1 MEAIAMFR
9 SRASSV
15 VEDNALLRSILPA
28 SLFAEEPTARHLPWL
43 SGRGDDLIL
52 TRQGDLLASAVIGGI
67 DSFTSDDAEIAA
79 LTGGLARLV
88 GQLGERFGYCVNKI
102 TIPATADLKP
112 IGESG
117 FAAEIDRRWQA
128 EIGQRSL
135 KRRVMLLTL
144 AMRPGLAQRVGFAR
158 TLRTAFEADLA
169 DRTERITEA
178 MRLIAAMYQP
188 VGYQRLTLSGGDW
201 LGYLGAILGQEV
213 QKVHVGPGQFLA
225 ASMTNAEVTFHG
237 KRFRIDNGMAPR
249 FGTIF
254 GVKGYAPKTWP
265 TMLDSLE
272 LPYDITIT
280 NSFTPVRNNEVE
292 ERIKRTARQMRASE
306 DAALSLQ
313 AELYEAAD
321 NVASGRQVFGKHH
334 LTIMVTAG
342 TERDLE
348 EAAAEVWRAGQ
359 ESGATLVR
367 ESFAARTAY
376 FSQAPGNW
384 TYRVR
389 TGLISAD
396 NFAELAAFHA
406 VSRGRDRLESPW
418 GETITALP
426 TVSSG
431 LYRFN
436 FHEKGSRSAEPS
448 AGHTLVLGRTNSG
461 KTLGTAFLVAQARR
475 VGARILA
482 FDKDRGFEMAVRA
495 LGGSYSAIRV
505 GQPTG
510 FSPFLTETDDRGAA
524 WLMDWVADLL
534 ARHRPLDPLQSVA
547 LGDAVR
553 RIVAAEPGLRSFS
566 GLASAVNQTDDD
578 GDLVARVREWTADG
592 RYGWLFD
599 REASEGIRIGEDVL
613 GIDMTEIL
621 DLGTERTALLAYLF
635 RRIERIIEDRRP
647 TIIVIDEAWQM
658 LNDDMFVRRLHDW
671 LVTMRKKN
679 CVVMMLTQTPE
690 HLATSS
696 VGSII
701 AESVRPQILY
711 PNPAAHPE
719 DYRILRLN
727 DREGEFVC
735 SGTGGLRLALI
746 RSGGDSLFVDLDL
759 SGLGTLLTVL
769 GGGRTGEERAPRN
782 WRLHPDFWKD
792 MA

>member
-1 MEAIAMFR
+1 MFPDR
-9 SRASSV
+9 GGAF
-15 VEDNALLRSILPA
+15 VEDNALLRTLLPA
-28 SLFAEEPTARHLPWL
+28 HLLGAEPAARHLPWL
-43 SGRGDDLIL
+43 SSRGDDLIL
-52 TRQGDLLASAVIGGI
+52 TRQGDLLASALIGGI
-67 DSFTSDDAEIAA
+67 DSFTSEDAEITA
-79 LTGGLARLV
+79 LTSGFARLV
-88 GQLGERFGYCVNKI
+88 GQLGARFGLCGNRI
-102 TIPATADLKP
+102 TLPAEAALTP
-112 IGESG
+112 IGDAG

-128 EIGQRSL
+128 EIAGRHL
-135 KRRVMLLTL
+135 KRRVLLLTL
-144 AMRPGLAQRVGFAR
+144 AIRPGIAQRSGLGRISKAQFAG
-158 TLRTAFEADLA
+158 ELA
-169 DRTERITEA
+169 ERRDRISEA
-178 MRLIAAMYQP
+178 MGLVGAMFQP
-188 VGYQRLTLSGGDW
+188 VGFRRLTLSGGDW
-201 LGYLGAILGQEV
+201 LGYLGAILGQEF
-213 QKVHVGPGQFLA
+213 QKIHARPGQFLA
-225 ASMTNAEVTFHG
+225 PAMTNAETLFQGRV
-237 KRFRIDNGMAPR
+237 FRIDNGMTPR

-254 GVKGYAPKTWP
+254 GIKSYAPKTWP

-272 LPYDITIT
+272 LPWDITLT
-280 NSFTPVRNNEVE
+280 NSFTPVRSNEVE

-313 AELYEAAD
+313 AELHEAAD
-321 NVASGRQVFGKHH
+321 NVASGRQIFGTHH
-334 LTIMVTAG
+334 LTIMVTAASAPA
-342 TERDLE
+342 LE

-359 ESGATLVR
+359 ECGATLVR

-376 FSQAPGNW
+376 YSQAPGNW
-384 TYRVR
+384 SYRVR

-396 NFAELAAFHA
+396 NFANLAAFHA
-406 VSRGRDRLESPW
+406 VRPGRGRSESPW

-426 TVSSG
+426 TISSG

-436 FHEKGSRSAEPS
+436 FHEAGRRSAEPS

-461 KTLGTAFLVAQARR
+461 KTLTAAFLVAQARR

-510 FSPFLTETDDRGAA
+510 LNPFLTETDERGAA
-524 WLMDWVADLL
+524 WLMDWVGELL
-534 ARHRPLDPLQSVA
+534 SRHRPLAPLQGVA

-578 GDLVARVREWTADG
+578 GDLVARVREWTGPG

-599 REASEGIRIGEDVL
+599 QEASAAIRIGEDVL
-613 GIDMTEIL
+613 GLDMTEIL

-647 TIIVIDEAWQM
+647 TLIVIDEAWQM
-658 LNDDMFVRRLHDW
+658 LNDEMFVRRLHDW

-690 HLATSS
+690 HLASSS

-701 AESVRPQILY
+701 AESVRTQILF

-719 DYRILRLN
+719 DYRLLRLTE
-727 DREGEFVC
+727 REAAFVC
-735 SGTGGLRLALI
+735 TGTGGLRLALL

-759 SGLGTLLTVL
+759 SGLGDLLTVL
-769 GGGRTGEERAPRN
+769 GGGRTGEERARHN
-782 WRLHPDFWKD
+782 WREIPDFWKD